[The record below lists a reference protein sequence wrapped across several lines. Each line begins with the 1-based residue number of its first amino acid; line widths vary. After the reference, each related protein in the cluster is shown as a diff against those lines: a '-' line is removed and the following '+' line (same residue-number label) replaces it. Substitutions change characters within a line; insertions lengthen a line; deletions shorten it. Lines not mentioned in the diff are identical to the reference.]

1 MRSQPQ
7 ACKAGGLS
15 PLLACSVISVC
26 ERTLVESAA
35 RAEEW
40 GTRTERVLPICQAGG
55 VFIIDGGSALLF
67 RYAACLG
74 K

>member
-7 ACKAGGLS
+7 ACKTEGLG
-15 PLLACSVISVC
+15 PLLAYSVTSLC
-26 ERTLVESAA
+26 ETVLVGSEA

-40 GTRTERVLPICQAGG
+40 ETRTEHVLPICQAGG